1 MHSWPLA
8 AANAS
13 SLPFLFFSF
22 VTTVMDMVGVVAIS
36 PLAGNLLTWR
46 DRKVHFSVFLV
57 VEGSFFSG
65 SLFLSTGGAAIQ

>member
-1 MHSWPLA
+1 
-8 AANAS
+8 
-13 SLPFLFFSF
+13 
-22 VTTVMDMVGVVAIS
+22 MDMVGVVAIS
-36 PLAGNLLTWR
+36 PLAGSLLTWR